1 MKITRLRY
9 LAAIIQCDL
18 SITAAAEK
26 LHTSQ
31 PNVSKQLMLLEDEL
45 GFPLFEREARALK
58 RVTAAGREVFERAL
72 RILEEAQNIRRL
84 SLDARRE
91 HQGSLA
97 IGTTH
102 TQARYVLPPIIEAF
116 RNRYPDIDLHLHQG
130 SSEQIAELAKADR
143 IDLAI
148 ATGSDELFP
157 GLALLPW
164 YRWNRCVI
172 VPRGHELSEGKPIS
186 LAVLAKYPIVTYTFS
201 FTGQSS
207 LPAMFEAAG
216 LKLRVALTAS
226 DADIIKTYVRLG
238 LGVGI
243 IAGMAIDPKDDD
255 LAVLAVDDLFAA
267 HLTWAGFKRG
277 RLLRGYMHAFL
288 GQLAPHLS
296 LKRIESAIR
305 APDAASVARLF
316 QDVRIPGFAD
326 LDRHNRRTQ
335 QAGAAL

>member
-9 LAAIIQCDL
+9 LAAIVQSDL

-45 GFPLFEREARALK
+45 GFPLFEREARSLK
-58 RVTAAGREVFERAL
+58 SVTAAGREVFERAL

-91 HQGSLA
+91 QHGSLS

-116 RNRYPDIDLHLHQG
+116 RYRYPDIDLHLHQG

-143 IDLAI
+143 VDLAI
-148 ATGSDELFP
+148 ATGSNELFP
-157 GLALLPW
+157 GLALLLW

-172 VPRGHELSEGKPIS
+172 VPRGHELNKGEPIS
-186 LAVLAKYPIVTYTFS
+186 LAVLARYPIITYTFS

-207 LPAMFEAAG
+207 LPTMFEAAG

-243 IAGMAIDPKDDD
+243 VAGMAIDSKDDD
-255 LAVLAVDDLFAA
+255 LAIVPVDRLFAS

-277 RLLRGYMHAFL
+277 RLLRGYVHAFL

-296 LKRIESAIR
+296 LKRIENAIR
-305 APDAASVARLF
+305 APDAAAVARLF
-316 QDVRIPGFAD
+316 QDVKIPDFAD
-326 LDRHNRRTQ
+326 LGRRDQEARSASATH
-335 QAGAAL
+335 